1 MPPRHLTSRRFARH
15 LRRAALGLSVGVMW
29 LHATILVVF
38 WAAELRAPLRLTGI
52 ERAWVHQH
60 QRIAQVLVAGLLAA
74 TALTFAAAAIRGGHR
89 WLLVLSW
96 TAFVALAAMNYYR
109 EMAAMIR
116 VSWWWLT

>member
-1 MPPRHLTSRRFARH
+1 MPSRGLQFRRFARH

-29 LHATILVVF
+29 LHATILAVF
-38 WAAELRAPLRLTGI
+38 WASELRAPLRLTGI

-74 TALTFAAAAIRGGHR
+74 AALTLVAAAIRGGHR

-96 TAFVALAAMNYYR
+96 TAFMLLAGMNYYR